1 MAEPVPLRPG
11 ALSLRAVAAAE
22 LPRDLLA
29 QKKTLDVERFY
40 ESAQAGLLP
49 VTCFVVDE
57 EGIPDPVC
65 LFIMARSPI
74 YRGVL
79 IDTLVVDQA
88 RRTDER
94 VRACLRLAK
103 STAEAVAREI
113 GETRVFWSTDRPER
127 MINMLGDRRVRRVET
142 TLELPVD
149 LEDEE

>member
-1 MAEPVPLRPG
+1 
-11 ALSLRAVAAAE
+11 
-22 LPRDLLA
+22 
-29 QKKTLDVERFY
+29 
-40 ESAQAGLLP
+40 
-49 VTCFVVDE
+49 VTCFLVDE
-57 EGIPDPVC
+57 DGIPDPVC

-79 IDTLVVDQA
+79 IDTLVVDRA
-88 RRTDER
+88 HRTDER

-127 MINMLGDRRVRRVET
+127 MLELLGDARVHAVET